1 MKKQQSANQNS
12 LLSVFS
18 FLQSS
23 SSLPPFS
30 FFCLSIILQSR
41 SFEFLHPCSFPVLQ
55 RKNATEKDLF
65 RNPPLILLIGILWN
79 KVLYFVFI
87 HIRLATTSILCK
99 CIRLLE
105 VVLFPNEIIKLL
117 SFVKYKGRAVSTC
130 LLSLLQFLPIRCR
143 NFSAGS
149 ALQDHAFPQNDG
161 LYRPSLLTNI

>member
-18 FLQSS
+18 TVLLLF
-23 SSLPPFS
+23 PPFS

-117 SFVKYKGRAVSTC
+117 SFVKYKGRVQYLLC